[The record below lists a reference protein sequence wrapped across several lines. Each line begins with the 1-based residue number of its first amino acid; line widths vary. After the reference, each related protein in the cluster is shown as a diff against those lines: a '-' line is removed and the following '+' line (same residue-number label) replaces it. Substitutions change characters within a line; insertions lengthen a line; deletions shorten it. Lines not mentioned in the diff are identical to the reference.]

1 MEGQGRGRG
10 EKFADL
16 LGTMSEREDQHGRL
30 VRVARS
36 WVETLKGLT
45 LGVSGG
51 VQGVRLQYF

>member
-1 MEGQGRGRG
+1 MKVAGQAGPDVC
-10 EKFADL
+10 KW
-16 LGTMSEREDQHGRL
+16 GTSTGV